1 MKPMQIFAASTL
13 VLALNLSAAAQE
25 TPFERIDEPTEYYEG
40 VAAAAAVRL
49 VLFSET
55 PYATS
60 FTQAGAFG
68 EGDDEDLAELH
79 GHVSKNL
86 VAQAAL
92 AGAGLSTSDVVAVAV
107 VQDGALILYVDDL

>member
-1 MKPMQIFAASTL
+1 MNLMKLFAASAVIM
-13 VLALNLSAAAQE
+13 VLHLSAAAQE
-25 TPFERIDEPTEYYEG
+25 TPTTGVEEPTRYYKG

-60 FTQAGAFG
+60 FSQTGAFG
-68 EGDDEDLAELH
+68 DDDDEGLAELQRQ
-79 GHVSKNL
+79 VSMNL

-92 AGAGLSTSDVVAVAV
+92 TGAGLSTSDVIAVAV